1 MNGKIEAL
9 VEKIQKAKEAVAK
22 KEITIAKKTALI
34 EKKTVLLSKATDEH
48 EARWIQCE
56 IDSLTDDI
64 ARLRKE
70 INAKTET
77 IAKHEARLEVLEDQD
92 KKIDA
97 LYTILGDFM
106 EQTVKAWDAWDME
119 DRDARVARRSQAWEE
134 YNALSCDEKWYSQ
147 RGKKLYAIATYEPLS
162 DEQIHARNIEAVR
175 SIVLDLYNR
184 TEAIVG
190 TANDWT
196 GIHVTQGNGGFAVIN
211 GIIKGT
217 DGTAKVES
225 ILAGGYNIQRL
236 HIRTL
241 VHAI

>member
-1 MNGKIEAL
+1 MNGKIEAQ
-9 VEKIQKAKEAVAK
+9 VEKIQKVKE
-22 KEITIAKKTALI
+22 TIAKKENTIVKKTAQI
-34 EKKTVLLSKATDEH
+34 EKKKVLLSKANDEN
-48 EARWIQCE
+48 EAYWIQCD
-56 IDSLTDDI
+56 IDNLTDDI
-64 ARLRKE
+64 ARLGKE
-70 INAKTET
+70 IEAKKKTL
-77 IAKHEARLEVLEDQD
+77 ADHEVRLEVLKEQD
-92 KKIDA
+92 VKIEA
-97 LYTILGDFM
+97 LYNILGDFM

-119 DRDARVARRSQAWEE
+119 DRDARVARKAQAWEE
-134 YNALSCDEKWYSQ
+134 YNALSREEKWYSE
-147 RGKKLYAIATYEPLS
+147 RGKKLYAIATYEALS

-175 SIVLDLYNR
+175 SIVLDLYAR
-184 TEAIVG
+184 TEKIVG

-241 VHAI
+241 VHAL